1 MTDSSE
7 LTQFLLTLAW
17 SFIKIECF
25 SQVAILEFAITV
37 FAISKTHSFSIQ
49 KSILKLSLIFRIIL
63 IFASK
68 TMQFITNIRAK
79 AQKLLIFTKYK
90 SSTNDH
96 TLIVKSKHFSAIWKY
111 LKLKFRFF
119 LVAEM
124 SEKVIDYIR
133 TLCL

>member
-49 KSILKLSLIFRIIL
+49 KSILKLSLVFRIIL

-90 SSTNDH
+90 PSINDH

-124 SEKVIDYIR
+124 SEKVIDYIW

>member
-1 MTDSSE
+1 VTDSSE

-49 KSILKLSLIFRIIL
+49 KSILKLSLVFRIIL

-90 SSTNDH
+90 PSINDH